1 MLIVPSVLPDDI
13 DALKALVHAT
23 VHAYQQRAEGHDIE
37 VQALRQQLDNRVLE
51 IESLKLQIAKLRRM
65 QFGAKS
71 EKLDRQI
78 GQLELRLEE
87 LQADEGEAAADA
99 PVLRQVAKRASVRRP
114 LPEHLPREDCVYE
127 LECQCCPDCGG
138 ALHLLG
144 EDVSEQLEYVPG
156 HWKVLR
162 HRRPKKTCQRC
173 EVIVQATA
181 PSRPIARGLPGP
193 SLHAHVLVA
202 KFCDHH
208 PLYRQSDIY
217 ARDGVLL
224 SRSTLADWVGQ
235 AGALLRPLVE
245 AIRRHVLASRKV
257 HADDTPVPVLDPGRG
272 RTKTGRLWTYV
283 GDERSAGSAA
293 PAAAWY
299 VYSPG
304 RSGEYAQQHLTGWSG
319 ALQADAFAGFNRL
332 YADGSIIEVG
342 CWAHARRKFYDL
354 YVKKK
359 TVVNTEALARIAEL
373 FAIENEIRGKPP
385 DVRRG
390 VRQARAGP
398 LLQDLRTWLE
408 TTLTTLS
415 VHSDTARAIN
425 YALNQW
431 QALTRYVDD
440 GHLEAENN
448 AAERALRAVAL
459 GRKNYLHFG
468 SDRGGERAAAIYT
481 LIGTC
486 KLNEINP
493 EAYLRH
499 VLAHIADHPVNRIDE
514 LLPWAIAEQL
524 RTA

>member
-1 MLIVPSVLPDDI
+1 MPIASSDLPDDI
-13 DALKALVHAT
+13 DALKALMRAT
-23 VHAYQQRAEGHDIE
+23 VDAYETQVHG
-37 VQALRQQLDNRVLE
+37 LRQQLDTRVLE

-99 PVLRQVAKRASVRRP
+99 SVPRQGAKRVSARRP
-114 LPEHLPREDCVYE
+114 LPEHLPREDRVYE
-127 LECQCCPDCGG
+127 PDCQCCPDCGG
-138 ALHLLG
+138 VLHLLG
-144 EDVSEQLEYVPG
+144 EDVSEQLEYLPG

-193 SLHAHVLVA
+193 GLHAHVLVA
-202 KFCDHH
+202 KFCDHQ

-217 ARDGVLL
+217 ARDGVFL

-245 AIRRHVLASRKV
+245 AIRRYVLACGKV

-283 GDERSAGSAA
+283 RDDRSAGSVE

-299 VYSPG
+299 AYSPG
-304 RSGEYAQQHLTGWSG
+304 RSGEYAEQHLAGWHG

-332 YADGSIIEVG
+332 YADGSTIEVG

-359 TVVNTEALARIAEL
+359 TAVNTEALERIAEL
-373 FAIENEIRGKPP
+373 FALEAEIRGKPP
-385 DVRRG
+385 DVRRQ
-390 VRQARAGP
+390 VRQARADP
-398 LLQDLRTWLE
+398 LLQDLRSWLE
-408 TTLTTLS
+408 TTLATVS

-440 GHLEAENN
+440 GLLEAENN

-459 GRKNYLHFG
+459 GRKNYLHMG
-468 SDRGGERAAAIYT
+468 SDKGGERAAAIYT

-486 KLNEINP
+486 KLNGINP
-493 EAYLRH
+493 EAYLCH
-499 VLAHIADHPVNRIDE
+499 VLARIADHPVNKIDK
-514 LLPWAIAEQL
+514 LLPWAVAEQL
-524 RTA
+524 PAA

>member
-1 MLIVPSVLPDDI
+1 MLNAAAELPDDI
-13 DALKALVHAT
+13 DALKALVRAT
-23 VHAYQQRAEGHDIE
+23 VDAYETQVHG
-37 VQALRQQLDNRVLE
+37 LRQQLETRVLE

-87 LQADEGEAAADA
+87 LQADEGEAAVDTPAS
-99 PVLRQVAKRASVRRP
+99 RQGTKRTSVRRP
-114 LPEHLPREDCVYE
+114 LPEHLPREDHVYE
-127 LECQCCPDCGG
+127 LESPCCPDCGG

-156 HWKVLR
+156 HWRVLR
-162 HRRPKKTCQRC
+162 HRRPKKTCQSC
-173 EVIVQATA
+173 EVIVQAAA

-193 SLHAHVLVA
+193 GLHAHVLVA
-202 KFCDHH
+202 KFCDHQ

-217 ARDGVLL
+217 ARDGVFL
-224 SRSTLADWVGQ
+224 SRSTMADWVGQ

-245 AIRRHVLASRKV
+245 AIRRYVLASGKV

-283 GDERSAGSAA
+283 RDDRPAGSVE

-299 VYSPG
+299 AYSPG
-304 RSGEYAQQHLTGWSG
+304 RSGEYAEQHLVGWRG

-332 YADGSIIEVG
+332 YVDGAIIEVG

-359 TVVNTEALARIAEL
+359 TTVNTEALARIAEL
-373 FAIENEIRGKPP
+373 FAIEAEIRGKLP

-408 TTLTTLS
+408 TTLLTLS
-415 VHSDTARAIN
+415 MHSDTARAIN

-440 GHLEAENN
+440 GRLEAENN

-459 GRKNYLHFG
+459 GRKNYLHLG
-468 SDRGGERAAAIYT
+468 SDRGGDRAAAMYT

-486 KLNEINP
+486 KLNGINP
-493 EAYLRH
+493 ELYLRH
-499 VLAHIADHPVNRIDE
+499 VLAHIAEHPVNRIDE
-514 LLPWAIAEQL
+514 LLPWAVVEKL
-524 RTA
+524 RAA

>member
-1 MLIVPSVLPDDI
+1 MTPAALPDDI
-13 DALKALVHAT
+13 DALKALVRAT
-23 VHAYQQRAEGHDIE
+23 VDAYETQVSG
-37 VQALRQQLDNRVLE
+37 LRQQLDTRVLE
-51 IESLKLQIAKLRRM
+51 IESLKLQIAKLQRM

-87 LQADEGEAAADA
+87 LQADEAEAVAAA
-99 PVLRQVAKRASVRRP
+99 PVPRQGVKRVSARRP
-114 LPEHLPREDCVYE
+114 LPDHLPREDRVYE
-127 LECQCCPDCGG
+127 PDCRCCPDCGG

-156 HWKVLR
+156 HWRVLR
-162 HRRPKKTCQRC
+162 HRRPKRTCQRC
-173 EVIVQATA
+173 EVIVQAAA
-181 PSRPIARGLPGP
+181 PSRQITRGLPGP
-193 SLHAHVLVA
+193 GLHAHVLVA
-202 KFCDHH
+202 KFCDHQ

-217 ARDGVLL
+217 ARDGVFL

-235 AGALLRPLVE
+235 AGALLRPLVA
-245 AIRRHVLASRKV
+245 AIRRYVLASSKV

-283 GDERSAGSAA
+283 RDDRPSGSAES
-293 PAAAWY
+293 AAAWY
-299 VYSPG
+299 AYSPG
-304 RSGEYAQQHLTGWSG
+304 RSGEYSEQHLAGWHG

-332 YADGSIIEVG
+332 YADGAIVEVG

-359 TVVNTEALARIAEL
+359 TAVNTEALRRIAEL
-373 FAIENEIRGKPP
+373 FAIEAEIRGKPP
-385 DVRRG
+385 DVRRD
-390 VRQARAGP
+390 VRRARAGP
-398 LLQDLRTWLE
+398 LLQDLRSWLQA
-408 TTLTTLS
+408 TLVTLS

-440 GHLEAENN
+440 GRLEAENN

-486 KLNEINP
+486 KLNGINP

-499 VLAHIADHPVNRIDE
+499 VLAHIADHPVNQIDE
-514 LLPWAIAEQL
+514 LLPWAVAEQL
-524 RTA
+524 RTS